1 MTAEEFRKAPMSF
14 AVPRPPAPIALFA
27 YRRRDHL
34 DATVQSLLRNPEAPQ
49 TDLTIFCDGAK
60 GEKDAEG
67 VSQVR
72 TYAAGVTGFASVT
85 VIERPRNFGLAASII
100 DGVTATLARHER
112 VIVVEDD
119 LLVSPHFLAYMNDG
133 LERYAGDEKVASIHA
148 YIYPLHQPVP
158 ETFFLRGADCW
169 GWATWS
175 RAWQHFR
182 TDGRALL
189 AELKKRRLTRAF
201 DFDGAAAF
209 TEMLENQIRGLNDSW
224 AIRWHAACF
233 LDGMLTLYPGHS
245 LVHNIGND
253 GSGTH
258 GSDDSANKF
267 GRVVASSPVSVGA
280 IPLEE
285 SVRARKAVTDYFRR
299 VRPGGLQRGI
309 SKLKGMNPYRL
320 ARRLVGRLLRTI
332 PWTRRMMVASCDY
345 RVVTEQQARAHRG
358 GGWHVTST
366 VRRQEQAYDNL
377 LAQMHGGAPR
387 NDLTVAAQAVD
398 AMDLSAPILL
408 EIGCGSGYY
417 VEVFEALC
425 KSRVRY
431 TGLDYSQAMVA
442 RAKTRYP
449 GATFVQGDATALD
462 FPDNAFDIVFNGVSL
477 MHILDF
483 EKAIAEAARVAGQ
496 GVIFHSVPLL
506 EQHPTVHLTKYAYG
520 APVVEVV
527 FNRAHLLEMFARH
540 GLTIQQSWFSE
551 DYDVAAV
558 IGESSRAETFLCRAL

>member
-1 MTAEEFRKAPMSF
+1 MSF
-14 AVPRPPAPIALFA
+14 AAPRPPAPIVLFA

-34 DATVQSLLRNPEAPQ
+34 YATVQSLLRNPESPQ
-49 TDLTIFCDGAK
+49 TALTIFCDGAK

-67 VSQVR
+67 VAQVR
-72 TYAAGVTGFASVT
+72 TYAAGITGFASVE
-85 VIERPRNFGLAASII
+85 VVERPRNFGLAASII

-182 TDGRALL
+182 TDGKVLL
-189 AELKKRRLTRAF
+189 ADLKAQRLTSAF

-209 TEMLENQIRGLNDSW
+209 TEMLENQILGLNNSW

-233 LDGMLTLYPGHS
+233 LDGMLTLYPGRS

-267 GRVVASSPVSVGA
+267 GRVVASALVSVDV
-280 IPLEE
+280 IPVEE
-285 SVRARKAVTDYFRR
+285 SAQGRAAVTAYFRNA
-299 VRPGGLQRGI
+299 RPGRIQRGV
-309 SKLKGMNPYRL
+309 SRLKSVNPYRV
-320 ARRLVGRLLRTI
+320 ARRMAGRLLRTV

-358 GGWHVTST
+358 GGWNASST
-366 VRRQEQAYDNL
+366 VQRQEQAYDNL
-377 LAQMHGGAPR
+377 LAQMQHGAPR

-398 AMDLSAPILL
+398 TLDLPAPSLL

-425 KSRVRY
+425 KSKVRY

-442 RAKTRYP
+442 RAKKRYP
-449 GATFVQGDATALD
+449 DATFVRGDATALD
-462 FPDNAFDIVFNGVSL
+462 FPDNAFDILFNGVSL

-483 EKAIAEAARVAGQ
+483 EKAIAEAARVAAK

-506 EQHPTVHLTKYAYG
+506 EQHPTVYLTKYAYG
-520 APVVEVV
+520 ALVVEVI

-540 GLTIQQSWFSE
+540 GLTVQQSWFSE
-551 DYDVAAV
+551 DYDVAGV
-558 IGESSRAETFLCRAL
+558 VGETSRAETFLCHPL

>member
-1 MTAEEFRKAPMSF
+1 MSF
-14 AVPRPPAPIALFA
+14 AAPRPLAPIALFA

-49 TDLTIFCDGAK
+49 TALTIFCDGAK
-60 GEKDAEG
+60 GEKDADG
-67 VSQVR
+67 VAAVR
-72 TYAAGVTGFASVT
+72 AYAAGVTGFASVE
-85 VIERPRNFGLAASII
+85 VVQRPHNFGLAASII
-100 DGVTATLARHER
+100 DGVTAMLAQHER

-133 LERYAGDEKVASIHA
+133 LERYADDQKVASIHA

-175 RAWQHFR
+175 RAWTHFKH
-182 TDGRALL
+182 DGKALL
-189 AELKKRRLTRAF
+189 AELKTQRLTSAF

-209 TEMLENQIRGLNDSW
+209 TEMLENQIKGLNNSW
-224 AIRWHAACF
+224 AIRWHAATF
-233 LDGMLTLYPGHS
+233 LDGMLTLYPGRS

-267 GRVVASSPVSVGA
+267 GRVVASAPVLVDD
-280 IPLEE
+280 IPVEE
-285 SVRARKAVTDYFRR
+285 SVQGREAVVEYFRSAR
-299 VRPGGLQRGI
+299 QGGFQRGV
-309 SKLKGMNPYRL
+309 SRLQSVNPYRL
-320 ARRLVGRLLRTI
+320 ARRVAGRLLRAL
-332 PWTRRMMVASCDY
+332 PWTRRIMVASCDY
-345 RVVTEQQARAHRG
+345 RVVTEAQARVHRG
-358 GGWHVTST
+358 GGWHAGST
-366 VRRQEQAYDNL
+366 VQRQERAYDYL
-377 LAQMHGGAPR
+377 LAQMQDGAPR

-398 AMDLSAPILL
+398 ALALPAPRLL

-425 KSRVRY
+425 KSKVRY

-462 FPDNAFDIVFNGVSL
+462 FPDGAFDIVFNGVSL

-483 EKAIAEAARVAGQ
+483 EKAIAEAARVSAKGT
-496 GVIFHSVPLL
+496 IFHSVPLL
-506 EQHPTVHLTKYAYG
+506 ERHPTVYLTKYAYG
-520 APVVEVV
+520 APVVEVI
-527 FNRAHLLEMFARH
+527 FNRAHLLNMFARH
-540 GLTIQQSWFSE
+540 RLTVQQSWFSE
-551 DYDVAAV
+551 DYDLAAV
-558 IGESSRAETFLCRAL
+558 VGENSRAETFLCRPPS